1 MVPQQAHY
9 QFRWLKSVSSTLGLV
24 HLQFAVCYLL
34 FHASSGFSLPIGYQ
48 PFSALT
54 AFPAFTYE

>member
-34 FHASSGFSLPIGYQ
+34 FHRILRLQLAYRL
-48 PFSALT
+48 SAVPGADGVPGVYL
-54 AFPAFTYE
+54 